1 MVKLNFAS
9 PKGCVGV
16 QVWFMVRKRI
26 RQRFMCINKDCQ
38 SEDQRSIE
46 DHRIGDETVQT
57 IVILQIHELDRFE
70 ESFGIHPEMA
80 EEVENRLID
89 VLFQLRLLCWSC
101 AKPEIEKE
109 MSWNF
114 SWLDCGIPLEKH
126 AEVYEFI
133 SDYQPLDDE
142 WNNLLARTHCF
153 KLFEPTRENSFYV
166 QLEGFIEQ
174 GVTPQNVVEIAE
186 WFRREF
192 RRPINS
198 DELVVCFDEGYRTA
212 DEMDLLNYRE
222 VLQDIAEGWNL
233 PSKSVLVR
241 LGLDGKTFKDY
252 EYILSRI
259 TEYEF
264 FDTPQETEVERL
276 ILSGIELDRLRE
288 IDEEFGGDPLI
299 SEVMSELDNQG
310 KNSKGESVFDIFT
323 KTVSSLSKV
332 SLGFT
337 TENIAQYWDLSG
349 ELILHIVDNG
359 LLSDEVLRIAR
370 LVEDPVQLDGWL
382 KFNENVIEPDEIQEW
397 IRAGFE
403 AEDAVSW
410 KEGGFDAVSA
420 TGWRMVVDNPGV
432 ARRRLDAGFQLP
444 ELETDI

>member
-1 MVKLNFAS
+1 M
-9 PKGCVGV
+9 
-16 QVWFMVRKRI
+16 
-26 RQRFMCINKDCQ
+26 
-38 SEDQRSIE
+38 
-46 DHRIGDETVQT
+46 
-57 IVILQIHELDRFE
+57 
-70 ESFGIHPEMA
+70 
-80 EEVENRLID
+80 
-89 VLFQLRLLCWSC
+89 
-101 AKPEIEKE
+101 
-109 MSWNF
+109 
-114 SWLDCGIPLEKH
+114 
-126 AEVYEFI
+126 
-133 SDYQPLDDE
+133 
-142 WNNLLARTHCF
+142 
-153 KLFEPTRENSFYV
+153 
-166 QLEGFIEQ
+166 
-174 GVTPQNVVEIAE
+174 
-186 WFRREF
+186 
-192 RRPINS
+192 
-198 DELVVCFDEGYRTA
+198 
-212 DEMDLLNYRE
+212 
-222 VLQDIAEGWNL
+222 
-233 PSKSVLVR
+233 
-241 LGLDGKTFKDY
+241 
-252 EYILSRI
+252 
-259 TEYEF
+259 
-264 FDTPQETEVERL
+264 
-276 ILSGIELDRLRE
+276 
-288 IDEEFGGDPLI
+288 
-299 SEVMSELDNQG
+299 SEVDNQG

>member
-1 MVKLNFAS
+1 
-9 PKGCVGV
+9 
-16 QVWFMVRKRI
+16 
-26 RQRFMCINKDCQ
+26 MCINKDCQ
-38 SEDQRSIE
+38 SEDPRSIE

-80 EEVENRLID
+80 EEVENQLID
-89 VLFQLRLLCWSC
+89 VLFQLRQLCWSC

-126 AEVYEFI
+126 VEVYEFI

-142 WNNLLARTHCF
+142 WNNLLARTYCF
-153 KLFEPTRENSFYV
+153 KLFELTRENLFYM

-198 DELVVCFDEGYRTA
+198 DELVVCFDAGYRTN
-212 DEMDLLNYRE
+212 DEMDLLNYDQ
-222 VLQDIAEGWNL
+222 VLQDIADGWNL

-252 EYILSRI
+252 EYILSGLND
-259 TEYEF
+259 YKF
-264 FDTPQETEVERL
+264 FDMPQETEVERL
-276 ILSGIELDRLRE
+276 ILSGIELDRLKE
-288 IDEEFGGDPLI
+288 IDEEIGGDPLI
-299 SEVMSELDNQG
+299 SEVMSELDNKG

-323 KTVSSLSKV
+323 KTVSSLLKV

-349 ELILHIVDNG
+349 ELVLHVVDNG

-370 LVEDPVQLDGWL
+370 LVDDPVQLDGWL
-382 KFNENVIEPDEIQEW
+382 KFNENVIESVEIREW
-397 IRAGFE
+397 VRAGFE

-410 KEGGFDAVSA
+410 KEAGFDAVSA
-420 TGWRMVVDNPGV
+420 AGWRIVVDNPVV